1 MRRILLRGDGD
12 PTSTTPHQPN
22 PRPHP
27 SPLTARVP
35 HVALVRGQLPPQP
48 LLDVREGVELGG
60 EQFPKEGDVGDG
72 QTEGVD
78 LAEALLVG
86 EGRHTCPQL
95 LER

>member
-1 MRRILLRGDGD
+1 M
-12 PTSTTPHQPN
+12 
-22 PRPHP
+22 
-27 SPLTARVP
+27 
-35 HVALVRGQLPPQP
+35 ALVRGQLPPQP